1 MRPHCLAR
9 WRSVQAIA
17 APQRVGKPIGICGQA
32 PSDYPEF
39 AAWLVEYGI
48 DSISLNPDT
57 AIKTALVIAK
67 AEAQQDKRTAV
78 AIGP

>member
-1 MRPHCLAR
+1 MI
-9 WRSVQAIA
+9 VQAIEA
-17 APQRVGKPIGICGQA
+17 AQRVGKPIGICGQA

-39 AAWLVEYGI
+39 AAWLVERGI

-67 AEAQQDKRTAV
+67 AEAQQDRGTTV
-78 AIGP
+78 AISS